1 MTYKITIQ
9 PATEPVTLV
18 QAKAQCRVDFND
30 DDNLITALIKS
41 ARELAEHRTGRALIT
56 RTGVWSADRFC
67 GDKIA
72 FPVSP
77 VQSISS
83 IKYIDAF
90 GVEQTLPDSVYV
102 LDNSGEGKHYLRL
115 KYGQAWPSTRDQFDA
130 FKVTFV
136 AGYSAN
142 ADDVPA
148 AVKQWMLL
156 AIALW
161 YKNTEAATDGSV
173 VTELPTTFCEG
184 LLHTVKIWGL

>member
-1 MTYKITIQ
+1 MGYTTTIQ
-9 PATEPVTLV
+9 PASEPVTLE
-18 QAKAQCRVDFND
+18 QAKAQCRVDHADED
-30 DDNLITALIKS
+30 DLITALIKP

-56 RTGVWSADRFC
+56 QTCEWVLPCLD

-72 FPVSP
+72 FPVAP

-83 IKYIDAF
+83 ITYLDSN
-90 GVEQTLPDSVYV
+90 GVEQTLPTSVYA
-102 LDNSGEGKHYLRL
+102 LDKTGNGKHYLRL
-115 KYGQAWPSTRDQFDA
+115 KCGQSWPSVLSQFDA
-130 FKVTFV
+130 VKITFV
-136 AGYSAN
+136 AGYGD

-156 AIALW
+156 VIAFW
-161 YKNTEAATDGSV
+161 YKNKESATDGSV